1 MKELRNLNS
10 KDSNLVQE
18 RLKNSP
24 KNNAIQKINLVK
36 DLIQVKVLMCPILLH
51 LNDIL
56 LGY

>member
-18 RLKNSP
+18 RLKNPP
-24 KNNAIQKINLVK
+24 KNYAIQKINLVK
-36 DLIQVKVLMCPILLH
+36 DLIQVKVLIYPILLH

-56 LGY
+56 LG

>member
-1 MKELRNLNS
+1 MKELQNLNS

-24 KNNAIQKINLVK
+24 KNHAIQKINLVK
-36 DLIQVKVLMCPILLH
+36 DLIQVKVLICPILLH

-56 LGY
+56 LG